1 MPEIALCRNC
11 TACADFTDAELQL
24 LQDARMW
31 KLRQRNVD
39 DLFADRLAYTAAVL
53 ADVPS
58 WWVMVAER
66 KTNEA
71 AAKMWR
77 EYIRSTKKLSEPE

>member
-31 KLRQRNVD
+31 KLQQRNVD
-39 DLFADRLAYTAAVL
+39 DLFAGRLHYAAV
-53 ADVPS
+53 
-58 WWVMVAER
+58 ER
-66 KTNEA
+66 KDREA
-71 AAKMWR
+71 RAEMWR
-77 EYIRSTKKLSEPE
+77 GIYRRMLSTKKLSEPE